1 MSQRNDQLFNRS
13 IDREKRSTFGDGEF
27 RCWNRIGIIIGSLPP
42 FPSLLDQGQPSGPK
56 GFEFSVRV
64 RVRVRIPVTLGGP
77 WRCVVVVCLRLLVYM
92 FKPVTPPARISC
104 AECNANQPM
113 LPASTYTAISNA
125 TTDRLI
131 TWFS

>member
-1 MSQRNDQLFNRS
+1 MAVLLLLLLLLF
-13 IDREKRSTFGDGEF
+13 TFTG
-27 RCWNRIGIIIGSLPP
+27 
-42 FPSLLDQGQPSGPK
+42 
-56 GFEFSVRV
+56 
-64 RVRVRIPVTLGGP
+64 
-77 WRCVVVVCLRLLVYM
+77 LLVYM
-92 FKPVTPPARISC
+92 FKPVVPPARISC